1 MILCILKMDEKLS
14 VDEIHE
20 ATPQP
25 KLDEEQFAQMNYGD
39 LQQRVSELDEEAR
52 EQHDAENWWWRLLT
66 KRVPVNFKSTRQLV
80 FVLGA
85 FASFAGILSGVDQSI
100 ISGATA
106 YYTGTNG
113 NKSDALQQNINPDQE
128 SLVSSL
134 MPLGAMGGSMLM
146 MPLNHFFGR
155 RNSLIISCL
164 WYTLGAG
171 LCAGARSI
179 NMLFAGRFILGVG
192 VGIEGGCVGIYISE
206 CVPPNV
212 RGNLV
217 SMYQFNIAFGEVL
230 GYSIGCIFFDVKGSW
245 RFMLGSSVLFSTILL
260 AGLIFLPESPRWL
273 VSKGKAGL
281 GWHVWKRLRD
291 IKEPEALLEYLEM
304 RETAHREVESSNQE
318 KWYVRWF
325 ELVTIKRNRRAL
337 VYASIMECLGQMTG
351 VNAILYN
358 MSNLMSQMH
367 FSAKDSNAMS
377 LVGGGALWLGAI
389 PAILYMD
396 KFGRRVWAQNILV
409 FFLGLMLV
417 GIGYLKQTSIG
428 DNWDSDAGGR
438 RAAMGVY
445 FTGMIIYEWFFGS
458 YACLTWVVPAESFNL
473 RTRAQGMAICSTS
486 VFLWNWIV
494 TYNYTKMSHAM
505 KYTGLTWGF
514 YGGLA
519 ILGFFYQL
527 FFMPETKGKT
537 LEEIDDIF
545 EMRTMDLVAENMRD
559 LRKRFAF
566 MFRGGRSVSDKS
578 TRTPT
583 ISPTADS
590 SNLSH
595 KFSNSTGNDQ
605 HGAQT

>member
-1 MILCILKMDEKLS
+1 MEEKLAV
-14 VDEIHE
+14 VDHFEHPE
-20 ATPQP
+20 P
-25 KLDEEQFAQMNYGD
+25 KLDELQFANMNHGD
-39 LQQRVSELDEEAR
+39 LQQRVADLDDEAK
-52 EQHDAENWWWRLLT
+52 EQKAGETLWWRLLT
-66 KRVPVNFKSTRQLV
+66 KRVPVTFKSTKQLV
-80 FVLGA
+80 ITLGV
-85 FASFAGILSGVDQSI
+85 FASFAGILSGIDQSV
-100 ISGATA
+100 ISGAGAYHEKGSSTA
-106 YYTGTNG
+106 VAPHV
-113 NKSDALQQNINPDQE
+113 SEDDQ

-134 MPLGAMGGSMLM
+134 MPLGAMGGSMMM

-171 LCAGARSI
+171 LCAGARSVG
-179 NMLFAGRFILGVG
+179 MLLAGRFILGIG

-206 CVPPNV
+206 CVPPDV

-245 RFMLGSSVLFSTILL
+245 RYMLGSSLVFSTILFI
-260 AGLIFLPESPRWL
+260 GLLFLPESPRWL

-281 GWHVWKRLRD
+281 GWHVWKQLRD
-291 IKEPEALLEYLEM
+291 VNQPEALLEYLEM
-304 RETAHREVESSNQE
+304 RETANRETELSSQE

-325 ELVTIKRNRRAL
+325 ELFTIPRNRRAL
-337 VYASIMECLGQMTG
+337 VYSNIMECLGQMTG

-358 MSNLMSQMH
+358 MSTLMSKMNFQPKE
-367 FSAKDSNAMS
+367 ANAMS

-396 KFGRRVWAQNILV
+396 KFGRRVWAQNILL
-409 FFLGLMLV
+409 FFFGLMLV
-417 GIGYLKQTSIG
+417 GIGYLKQESTDW
-428 DNWDSDAGGR
+428 DNDPSGK
-438 RAAMGVY
+438 RASMGVY
-445 FTGMIIYEWFFGS
+445 FTGMILYEWFFGS

-494 TYNYTKMSHAM
+494 TYNFTRMSTAM

-527 FFMPETKGKT
+527 LFMPETKGKT

-545 EMRTMDLVAENMRD
+545 EMRTMDLVRENLRN
-559 LRKRFAF
+559 LRK
-566 MFRGGRSVSDKS
+566 GI
-578 TRTPT
+578 
-583 ISPTADS
+583 ISPSKSAPVSGDTAKTTGS
-590 SNLSH
+590 SSSLSH
-595 KFSNSTGNDQ
+595 KLSDEDIDHSV
-605 HGAQT
+605 